1 MFFLTQAYPV
11 LLYHNPSR
19 GALLDL
25 VLTSAPPRDES
36 DARHPGLCVNATPGG
51 LHLRVY
57 EPLVWRLKAFAGK
70 LSGSSNVASGTN
82 TASAETDD
90 TTGKEGRKAAVKD
103 PSMALGLLRLSSLG
117 VRLTFKPA
125 PRSRP
130 STVGPAAASVL
141 AFLNLDRLPVAI
153 GAFVRHRVRLKRSDI
168 ARQVIGH
175 VKGEAMS
182 QCLAVLTSV
191 NHLGNVAG
199 TLDTFGDNIRRLGN
213 LGMEDP
219 GKKKKGSI
227 DDSDSDDDDAMGEDA
242 EYPYVG
248 AAGVGTGT
256 TSSRSGVAGVVEK
269 NVITGA
275 ITGSSE
281 LAKNVLVDGVGGI
294 FTKSIAGFQKSGISG
309 LATGTAR
316 GIGGLVTGAAAGA
329 VGAVARVV
337 EGVDATVGAAQ
348 DQVKGG
354 ADAAAAMRRR
364 LPLATRGDGVV
375 RSWNEADARGLHL
388 LRSASVRDALGNR
401 RRPFASG
408 RFEAALPLESDG
420 RVLLLSHRHVGCV
433 VSATEAIEWILPW
446 NQVASIGVDAD
457 TYTVVVHARGAV
469 GDDGGKGSDPFGAV
483 LAIGS
488 QGKGSAADVDRAK
501 RFAKCGSVGRAEAVT
516 GRVREAWAANRA
528 QGGGAA
534 AAGGGF

>member
-1 MFFLTQAYPV
+1 
-11 LLYHNPSR
+11 
-19 GALLDL
+19 
-25 VLTSAPPRDES
+25 
-36 DARHPGLCVNATPGG
+36 
-51 LHLRVY
+51 
-57 EPLVWRLKAFAGK
+57 
-70 LSGSSNVASGTN
+70 
-82 TASAETDD
+82 
-90 TTGKEGRKAAVKD
+90 
-103 PSMALGLLRLSSLG
+103 
-117 VRLTFKPA
+117 
-125 PRSRP
+125 
-130 STVGPAAASVL
+130 
-141 AFLNLDRLPVAI
+141 
-153 GAFVRHRVRLKRSDI
+153 
-168 ARQVIGH
+168 
-175 VKGEAMS
+175 MS

-309 LATGTAR
+309 LATGIAR

-348 DQVKGG
+348 D
-354 ADAAAAMRRR
+354 
-364 LPLATRGDGVV
+364 
-375 RSWNEADARGLHL
+375 
-388 LRSASVRDALGNR
+388 
-401 RRPFASG
+401 
-408 RFEAALPLESDG
+408 
-420 RVLLLSHRHVGCV
+420 
-433 VSATEAIEWILPW
+433 
-446 NQVASIGVDAD
+446 
-457 TYTVVVHARGAV
+457 
-469 GDDGGKGSDPFGAV
+469 
-483 LAIGS
+483 
-488 QGKGSAADVDRAK
+488 
-501 RFAKCGSVGRAEAVT
+501 
-516 GRVREAWAANRA
+516 
-528 QGGGAA
+528 
-534 AAGGGF
+534 

>member
-1 MFFLTQAYPV
+1 MTCFFFFPHQAYPV
-11 LLYHNPSR
+11 LLYHNPAR

-36 DARHPGLCVNATPGG
+36 DARHPGLCVNTTPGG

-70 LSGSSNVASGTN
+70 LSGSSNAASGTN

-141 AFLNLDRLPVAI
+141 AFFNLDRLPVAV

-199 TLDTFGDNIRRLGN
+199 TLDAFGDNIRRLGN

-219 GKKKKGSI
+219 GK
-227 DDSDSDDDDAMGEDA
+227 
-242 EYPYVG
+242 
-248 AAGVGTGT
+248 
-256 TSSRSGVAGVVEK
+256 
-269 NVITGA
+269 
-275 ITGSSE
+275 
-281 LAKNVLVDGVGGI
+281 
-294 FTKSIAGFQKSGISG
+294 
-309 LATGTAR
+309 
-316 GIGGLVTGAAAGA
+316 
-329 VGAVARVV
+329 
-337 EGVDATVGAAQ
+337 
-348 DQVKGG
+348 
-354 ADAAAAMRRR
+354 
-364 LPLATRGDGVV
+364 
-375 RSWNEADARGLHL
+375 
-388 LRSASVRDALGNR
+388 
-401 RRPFASG
+401 
-408 RFEAALPLESDG
+408 
-420 RVLLLSHRHVGCV
+420 
-433 VSATEAIEWILPW
+433 
-446 NQVASIGVDAD
+446 
-457 TYTVVVHARGAV
+457 
-469 GDDGGKGSDPFGAV
+469 
-483 LAIGS
+483 
-488 QGKGSAADVDRAK
+488 
-501 RFAKCGSVGRAEAVT
+501 
-516 GRVREAWAANRA
+516 
-528 QGGGAA
+528 
-534 AAGGGF
+534 